1 MKRMFA
7 REFVVY
13 SLQGK
18 VVIFNYPTQKGR
30 KNRGVETMYIKRIF
44 PTPSSWKRIEY
55 ILWGGKFPCEMA
67 TDEKTGE
74 RSFVFIGGASLS

>member
-18 VVIFNYPTQKGR
+18 VTVLNYPTQKGK
-30 KNRGVETMYIKRIF
+30 KNRGQPTMYVKTFI
-44 PTPSSWKRIEY
+44 PTLSSWKRIEY
-55 ILWGGKFPCEMA
+55 ILWGGKFPCEMT

-74 RSFVFIGGASLS
+74 RRFVFMGGESLS